1 MEAKQGE
8 MRSAG
13 LNHPSDTAVRKA
25 ISRDELLRHCR
36 RRTRGAEQT
45 TSAVEALACHRHSRG
60 ASTEGGNTCDL
71 ARAEAA
77 RGMLQDPHGIELH
90 TSVEHM
96 EKGGIRLP
104 VFHCARGITSL
115 ESFHLRLA
123 RFNPGT
129 SASAVIFQAFLVDGL
144 VRWNR
149 ARAMAAH
156 EGQGS
161 MSEHLTYNSNINCT
175 TFPFLKMLF
184 AGTVKGSTALQQMKP
199 ASKVRLDIWHYVELV
214 VSCTSK
220 SHPLFMAYIS
230 M

>member
-1 MEAKQGE
+1 MN
-8 MRSAG
+8 SC
-13 LNHPSDTAVRKA
+13 DTAAAGPGEQNRPLQQWKHWHATDTLEVP
-25 ISRDELLRHCR
+25 LLKEEIRVIWQ
-36 RRTRGAEQT
+36 EQKQH
-45 TSAVEALACHRHSRG
+45 VAC
-60 ASTEGGNTCDL
+60 
-71 ARAEAA
+71 
-77 RGMLQDPHGIELH
+77 LQDPHGIELH

-220 SHPLFMAYIS
+220 SHPLFMVYIS